1 MKLICIGDSNTWGYD
16 PRSLFGSRYPSS
28 VRWTARVGDAGYEVV
43 NYGENGACIPCGSS
57 VNRILDCIRA
67 ELPAEQIILMLGSND
82 LLTGS
87 HAEETGN
94 RMKLL
99 IDAIRKVFHGD
110 ILLVSPVPFTEGEWV
125 SGSTVIEE
133 SRHLSDCYRRIANQ
147 TGIQF
152 ADAGTW
158 NVELTFDGVHFSE
171 RGHAAFAEGLRKRL
185 AAGGNSESGSCE
197 KQS

>member
-28 VRWTARVGDAGYEVV
+28 VRWTARVRDAGYEVV

-67 ELPAEQIILMLGSND
+67 ELPAERIILMLGSND
-82 LLTGS
+82 LLAGS
-87 HAEETGN
+87 HAEETGS
-94 RMKLL
+94 RMKQL
-99 IDAIRKVFHGD
+99 INAVREVFDGD

-125 SGSTVIEE
+125 SGSSVIEE
-133 SRHLSDCYRRIANQ
+133 SGYLADCYRRIAKHA
-147 TGIQF
+147 GIQF

-171 RGHAAFAEGLRKRL
+171 RGHAAFAEGLLKQL
-185 AAGGNSESGSCE
+185 AEHGI
-197 KQS
+197 Q